1 MTVAGAGRGRG
12 SREGA
17 LHRAATAFDAGAFEQ
32 RLSALVAIPSTS
44 QEPAHA
50 DDLDR
55 YLRDGVMPWLTSL
68 GFQSDIHANPA
79 SGGGPILLAE
89 RIEQAELPT
98 VITYGHG
105 DTVAGLDDQ
114 WTEGRT
120 RWTMRRDDERWYGR
134 GTADNKGQHAINLFA
149 LEHVLAERHGRLGCN
164 VKLVLETGEERG
176 SIGLRDFV
184 ARHAGRLA
192 ADLFLASDGPRVAPD
207 MPTIAAGTRGNYHF
221 DLVVAPRQGGV
232 HSGHWG
238 GLTTDPALVL
248 SHALA
253 SICDRNGKILV
264 RDWLPFGGA
273 PLSDII
279 RTMLA
284 DCPVD
289 PGSTAARIEPHW
301 GEPGPSAAEKLYAWN
316 SFIVLATLSGR
327 PEAPMNAVAPW
338 ARAHCQI
345 RFTTTTNPA
354 AIESVLRRH
363 LDAHGFAEVR
373 IEAGRIGMPA
383 SASSPDDPWIRW
395 AADSMARSLGRKVQ
409 VIPAAS
415 GGMPGDV
422 FQDLLGT
429 PLVWV
434 PHGHN
439 GCQQHGPD
447 EHMLVE
453 VARQGISAFA
463 GFWWDLGEGPFAGW
477 SARRNPI
484 KQDFA
489 TIRN

>member
-17 LHRAATAFDAGAFEQ
+17 LHRAATAF
-32 RLSALVAIPSTS
+32 
-44 QEPAHA
+44 
-50 DDLDR
+50 
-55 YLRDGVMPWLTSL
+55 
-68 GFQSDIHANPA
+68 
-79 SGGGPILLAE
+79 
-89 RIEQAELPT
+89 
-98 VITYGHG
+98 
-105 DTVAGLDDQ
+105 
-114 WTEGRT
+114 
-120 RWTMRRDDERWYGR
+120 
-134 GTADNKGQHAINLFA
+134 
-149 LEHVLAERHGRLGCN
+149 
-164 VKLVLETGEERG
+164 
-176 SIGLRDFV
+176 
-184 ARHAGRLA
+184 
-192 ADLFLASDGPRVAPD
+192 
-207 MPTIAAGTRGNYHF
+207 
-221 DLVVAPRQGGV
+221 
-232 HSGHWG
+232 
-238 GLTTDPALVL
+238 
-248 SHALA
+248 
-253 SICDRNGKILV
+253 
-264 RDWLPFGGA
+264 
-273 PLSDII
+273 
-279 RTMLA
+279 
-284 DCPVD
+284 
-289 PGSTAARIEPHW
+289 
-301 GEPGPSAAEKLYAWN
+301 
-316 SFIVLATLSGR
+316 
-327 PEAPMNAVAPW
+327 VAPW
-338 ARAHCQI
+338 ARAPCQI